1 MLSTKIKRRDKE
13 AKIQRII
20 QVTRQLLEKS
30 DLGQLTIRDIAKE
43 ANVSI
48 GLIYKYFPEGKPA
61 IIKEIGLITIH
72 DFNNILES
80 IDKKADFPDFLN
92 SFIRSVLE
100 HTVKNKRLLRATAV
114 TALTDIEVLKGHEMI
129 NEQELKPLTDRIFCF
144 KGIQVTEDNSLLF
157 TAKWIDLVLS
167 AINHYTL
174 YPTPFESDKEIITML
189 TDISLEIWKR
199 KKQFTRLM
207 QDGS

>member
-80 IDKKADFPDFLN
+80 IDK
-92 SFIRSVLE
+92 
-100 HTVKNKRLLRATAV
+100 
-114 TALTDIEVLKGHEMI
+114 
-129 NEQELKPLTDRIFCF
+129 
-144 KGIQVTEDNSLLF
+144 
-157 TAKWIDLVLS
+157 
-167 AINHYTL
+167 
-174 YPTPFESDKEIITML
+174 
-189 TDISLEIWKR
+189 
-199 KKQFTRLM
+199 
-207 QDGS
+207 